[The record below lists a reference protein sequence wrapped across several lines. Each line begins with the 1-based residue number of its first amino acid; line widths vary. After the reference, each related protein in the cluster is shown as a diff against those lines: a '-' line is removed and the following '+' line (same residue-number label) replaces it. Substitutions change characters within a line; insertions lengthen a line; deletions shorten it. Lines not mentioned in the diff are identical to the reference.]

1 VLIAGTA
8 APAAVNTA
16 LLVHEYGDGDS
27 SFVAASVFYST
38 VLSALTVTVVLTL
51 LKAAG

>member
-1 VLIAGTA
+1 MAGAGWVLDRYS
-8 APAAVNTA
+8 

-38 VLSALTVTVVLTL
+38 LFSALTVTVVLTL
-51 LKAAG
+51 LKAAS